1 MSEEL
6 IISQCS
12 PTLAG
17 IKTGNMFLT
26 EFHSKEQLTKDI
38 RDMNHRLCKKGV
50 RMIPIHFQAN
60 KVLIYLYR
68 PSSLKRDLENT
79 EAFQILKDMGYSC
92 TTPEQYLGKLIANYD
107 SCNEIPHEI
116 GLFLGYPP
124 EDVRGF
130 IENRAQ
136 NYKMVGTWKVYG
148 NATKAKQTFE
158 KYKKCSKAYYQ
169 NWSKGQTIERLTVAV

>member
-38 RDMNHRLCKKGV
+38 RDMNHRLGKKGV
-50 RMIPIHFQAN
+50 RIVPIHFQAN

-68 PSSLKRDLENT
+68 PSSLKKDLENV

-92 TTPEQYLGKLIANYD
+92 STPEQYLGKLIANYD

-130 IENRAQ
+130 IENHAQ

-148 NATKAKQTFE
+148 NAAKAQQTFD

-169 NWSKGQTIERLTVAV
+169 YWSKGQTIERLTVAV